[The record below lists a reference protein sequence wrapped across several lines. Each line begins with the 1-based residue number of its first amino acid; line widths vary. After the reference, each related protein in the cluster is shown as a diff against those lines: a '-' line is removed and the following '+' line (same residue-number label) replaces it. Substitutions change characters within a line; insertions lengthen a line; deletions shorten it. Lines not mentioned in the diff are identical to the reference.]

1 MRILPNKI
9 LPFLAGAKHQFLA
22 ESGMPLC
29 RVKIKFA
36 VWNLENVL
44 DFKRILVF
52 FQPNT
57 MIRLHSVSDPIGQA
71 AQLRRWRCGR
81 IVMQSGRLVEIQHRL
96 FCGNV
101 SVAQVWWQAKYGRP
115 DDDLLWL
122 DYHQPIGMRA
132 FLTLDYIRSGTHA
145 GYKTLLGACRVLDE
159 IARIRNAQAIVAHV
173 TNSQISD
180 RLLHRLGWEQ
190 HQKQWK
196 GRHWIRRFYDGYP
209 TSNVRRYVTA

>member
-1 MRILPNKI
+1 MLPNKI
-9 LPFLAGAKHQFLA
+9 LSIRAGAKHQLKA
-22 ESGMPLC
+22 KSDMLLC
-29 RVKIKFA
+29 KVKIKFA

-44 DFKRILVF
+44 DFKRILAF
-52 FQPNT
+52 FQANT
-57 MIRLHSVSDPIGQA
+57 MIRLHSVSDPIRQA
-71 AQLRRWRCGR
+71 SQLRRWRCGR

-101 SVAQVWWQAKYGRP
+101 SVAQVWLQAKYRRS

-122 DYHQPIGMRA
+122 DYHQPIGMHA

-145 GYKTLLGACRVLDE
+145 GYKTLRGACRVLDE

-190 HQKQWK
+190 HLKQWK
-196 GRHWIRRFYDGYP
+196 GRHWIRRFYNGYP
-209 TSNVRRYVTA
+209 TSKLSPYLTA